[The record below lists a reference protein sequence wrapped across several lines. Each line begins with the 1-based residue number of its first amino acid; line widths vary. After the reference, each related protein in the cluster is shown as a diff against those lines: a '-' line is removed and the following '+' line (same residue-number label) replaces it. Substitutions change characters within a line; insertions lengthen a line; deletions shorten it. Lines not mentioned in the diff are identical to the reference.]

1 MKKLSTLI
9 AIALIVTIGSVYA
22 AWSYAQGTAAS
33 NEITREVNMAQ
44 VNTDS
49 NKGSIAATPNNF
61 AFLVDDVDEKDY
73 VADLVGTTGGDLT
86 LTFTPAVGADATLA
100 DTGIKMIA
108 TVTVT
113 YTGTTAPTYTGVDKD
128 GNAVTVIPLQAN
140 TEIDPVTGRAKN
152 IIVINGNG
160 VDGATKITTEE
171 IVGALDFCEE
181 SKDRTV
187 KLPTKAA
194 NDAFHA
200 VLKNFTIKI
209 TITEVIE

>member
-9 AIALIVTIGSVYA
+9 ALALVVVIGGVYA

-33 NEITREVNMAQ
+33 NEITREINMAQ

-61 AFLVDDVDEKDY
+61 AFLVDDVVHEGETTRDY
-73 VADLVGTTGGDLT
+73 VAELVGTGDISLV
-86 LTFTPAVGADATLA
+86 FTPSTGSDASLA
-100 DTGIKMIA
+100 TNGIKMLA

-113 YTGTTAPTYTGVDKD
+113 YTGSTAPTYTGVDKD
-128 GNAVTVIPLQAN
+128 DNTVTVIPVQAAADN
-140 TEIDPVTGRAKN
+140 TIDISGT
-152 IIVINGNG
+152 G
-160 VDGATKITTEE
+160 VDGNTKITAQQ
-171 IVGALDFCEE
+171 IVDALDFCEA
-181 SKDRTV
+181 SQNKSV

-200 VLKNFTIKI
+200 VLKNYTIKI
-209 TITEVIE
+209 TITEVVETVNP